1 MRVLFATDGS
11 EYSDAAAKFLARL
24 GWSPQDSITVFHAIY
39 AIPFAEDAAFY
50 VDTLRAVKKDIAPK
64 ILDAAV
70 SVLQPVRAAV
80 SVEISEFPPNECTPD
95 QCIINAAASSKAD
108 LIVLGA
114 RGVRGIAST
123 FLGSVSR
130 LVTIHSLLPVIVVK
144 PAAKSASEKMKILF
158 SIDGSGHSRA
168 AGEFLSS
175 VPFADDAEVTIVHII
190 ASGFSDLPER
200 FALEINDRIR
210 ETVASSKAQELSASQ
225 RIVEEARQSLGRR
238 FRNIS
243 VLSKVGDPSSE
254 ILRTAE
260 SLKADLIVVG
270 CRGLRGVKGMMGSVS
285 RNILTHATCTVLIG
299 KTCG

>member
-1 MRVLFATDGS
+1 MKLLLATDGS
-11 EYSDAAAKFLARL
+11 EYSETAAKFLTHFR
-24 GWSPQDSITVFHAIY
+24 WSQQDSITVFHAIY
-39 AIPFAEDAAFY
+39 ALPFAEDSKFY
-50 VDTLRAVKKDIAPK
+50 FNTLKAVKKDIAPK

-70 SVLQPVRAAV
+70 SVLKPVRAAI

-95 QCIINAAASSKAD
+95 QCIINAAASSNAD
-108 LIVLGA
+108 LIVMGA

-130 LVTIHSLLPVIVVK
+130 MVAIHSSLPVLVVK
-144 PAAKSASEKMKILF
+144 PAAKSASPGMKILF
-158 SIDGSGHSRA
+158 TVDGSSHSRA
-168 AGEFLSS
+168 AGAFLSS
-175 VPFADDAEVTIVHII
+175 VPFADDVDVTVVHII
-190 ASGFSDLPER
+190 ASSFSDLPER
-200 FALEINDRIR
+200 FALEINDQIR
-210 ETVASSKAQELSASQ
+210 ETVASARTQELKESQ
-225 RIVEEARQSLGRR
+225 RIVEEARKLLGKR

-260 SLKADLIVVG
+260 SMKTDLIVVG

-285 RNILTHATCTVLIG
+285 RNILSHAPCSVLIG

>member
-11 EYSDAAAKFLARL
+11 EYSETAANFIARIP
-24 GWSPQDSITVFHAIY
+24 WSPQDSITVFHAIF
-39 AIPFAEDAAFY
+39 AIPFAEDSKFY
-50 VDTLRAVKKDIAPK
+50 LDTLKAVKKDIAPK

-70 SVLQPVRAAV
+70 SALKPVRAAV

-95 QCIINAAASSKAD
+95 QCIINTASSCKAD
-108 LIVLGA
+108 LIVMGA

-130 LVTIHSLLPVIVVK
+130 LVTIHSFVPVLVVK
-144 PAAKSASEKMKILF
+144 PSPKSASERVKILF
-158 SIDGSGHSRA
+158 TVDGSSHSRA

-175 VPFADDAEVTIVHII
+175 IPFADDVEVTIVHII
-190 ASGFSDLPER
+190 SSLFSDLPER
-200 FALEINDRIR
+200 FAMEINDQVR
-210 ETVASSKAQELSASQ
+210 EIVARTRSQELTESQ
-225 RIVEEARQSLGRR
+225 RILEEARQSLGRR
-238 FRNIS
+238 FRKIS

-260 SLKADLIVVG
+260 SLKTDLIAVG

-285 RNILTHATCTVLIG
+285 RNILTHASCSVLIG
-299 KTCG
+299 KICG